1 VLPCRPLE
9 LYTEVL
15 GEQATVNLRVDEGNA
30 YLEEIRE
37 FITCVKEGRKPLTDA
52 YDGVTVMKML
62 TALYRSAEQG
72 REVPIK

>member
-1 VLPCRPLE
+1 
-9 LYTEVL
+9 
-15 GEQATVNLRVDEGNA
+15 VDEGNA

-37 FITCVKEGRKPLTDA
+37 FITCIKEGRKPLTDG

-72 REVPIK
+72 KEVPIK

>member
-1 VLPCRPLE
+1 
-9 LYTEVL
+9 
-15 GEQATVNLRVDEGNA
+15 VDEGNA
-30 YLEEIRE
+30 YLEEMRE

-72 REVPIK
+72 KEVTIK